1 MSKNE
6 SIPGSESSRDRAFEL
21 AQEAYLD
28 RRAPGHRTRR
38 VRWSGGTTQIIE
50 LGEGPPLLLLH
61 GGLGEAIQWANILP
75 ALAQKHRVMAVDRPG
90 HGLADPFD
98 YGKVDLLACA
108 RRFLGEL
115 LDAEGLPS
123 VPIVGASMGGLW
135 SIDFALTHPQRVS
148 RLVLTGAPAGV
159 TRALPLQMRLGTLPV
174 LKTLVRSM
182 MRQPTR
188 DSTRAFWKQL
198 LVAHPERLE
207 DDLLDLLTES
217 QRRNAPSWFT
227 LIDRSFDV
235 RGLKKELL
243 LDERWKNLSVP
254 TTFLWGEKDAWGG
267 PGVGEAIASLNP
279 RVRMVR
285 IPDAGHAVW
294 MDAPEPVVAAIKE
307 ALSGAEPASPG
318 PGGGPDVHSLTARRA
333 SPS

>member
-1 MSKNE
+1 MSKHE
-6 SIPGSESSRDRAFEL
+6 SVPGVDSSRDRAFEL
-21 AQEAYLD
+21 AQAAYLD
-28 RRAPGHRTRR
+28 RCAPGHRTRR

-61 GGLGEAIQWANILP
+61 GGLGEAIQWTNILP
-75 ALAQKHRVMAVDRPG
+75 ALARKHRVMAVDRPG

-98 YGKVDLLACA
+98 YRGEDLLACA

-123 VPIVGASMGGLW
+123 VPLVGASMGGLW
-135 SIDFALTHPQRVS
+135 AIDFALTHPQRVS

-159 TRALPLQMRLGTLPV
+159 TRALPLQMRLGTLPG

-207 DDLLDLLTES
+207 DDLVDLLTES

-227 LIDRSFDV
+227 LIDQAFDV
-235 RGLKKELL
+235 RGMKKALL
-243 LDERWKNLSVP
+243 LAGRWKDLAVP
-254 TTFLWGEKDAWGG
+254 TTLVWGEKDAWGG
-267 PGVGEAIASLNP
+267 PALGEALASANP

-294 MDAPEPVVAAIKE
+294 RDAPERVVEAIE
-307 ALSGAEPASPG
+307 GALGDGAF
-318 PGGGPDVHSLTARRA
+318 VNSLTASRP

>member
-1 MSKNE
+1 MSNNE
-6 SIPGSESSRDRAFEL
+6 ATPGSASSRDHAFER
-21 AQEAYLD
+21 AQAAYLD
-28 RRAPGHRTRR
+28 RCAPGHRTRR

-75 ALAQKHRVMAVDRPG
+75 ALARKHRVMAVDRPG

-98 YGKVDLLACA
+98 YGEVDLLACA

-115 LDAEGLPS
+115 LDAEGLAS
-123 VPIVGASMGGLW
+123 VPIVAASMGGLW
-135 SIDFALTHPQRVS
+135 SLDFALTHPQRVP

-159 TRALPLQMRLGTLPV
+159 TRTLPLQMRLGTLPV

-198 LVAHPERLE
+198 LVAHPERLS
-207 DDLLDLLTES
+207 DDLVDLLTES

-227 LIDRSFDV
+227 LIDRAFDV
-235 RGLKKELL
+235 RGMKKGLL
-243 LDERWKNLSVP
+243 LTGRWKDLPVP
-254 TTFLWGEKDAWGG
+254 TTLVWGERDAWGG
-267 PGVGEAIASLNP
+267 PALGEAIASMNP

-294 MDAPEPVVAAIKE
+294 MDAPELVVEAIE
-307 ALSGAEPASPG
+307 GALSGEEF
-318 PGGGPDVHSLTARRA
+318 VHSLTARRA

>member
-1 MSKNE
+1 MPDCMMKNE
-6 SIPGSESSRDRAFEL
+6 ATPDSASSRESAFER
-21 AQEAYLD
+21 AQGAYLD
-28 RRAPGHRTRR
+28 RCAPGHRTRR

-75 ALAQKHRVMAVDRPG
+75 ALARKHRVMAVDRPG

-98 YGKVDLLACA
+98 YGSVDLLQLA
-108 RRFLGEL
+108 RRFLNEI

-135 SIDFALTHPQRVS
+135 SIDFALTHPQRVP
-148 RLVLTGAPAGV
+148 RLVLAGAVAGV

-198 LVAHPERLE
+198 LVAHPERME
-207 DDLLDLLTES
+207 DELLDLLTES

-227 LIDRSFDV
+227 LIDRAFDV
-235 RGLKKELL
+235 RGMKKELL
-243 LDERWKNLSVP
+243 LGERWKDLSVP
-254 TTFLWGEKDAWGG
+254 TTCVWGEKDAWGG
-267 PGVGEAIASLNP
+267 PELGEAAASLNP

-294 MDAPEPVVAAIKE
+294 MDAPELFVEAVEA
-307 ALSGAEPASPG
+307 ALSGGES
-318 PGGGPDVHSLTARRA
+318 VHSLTARRA